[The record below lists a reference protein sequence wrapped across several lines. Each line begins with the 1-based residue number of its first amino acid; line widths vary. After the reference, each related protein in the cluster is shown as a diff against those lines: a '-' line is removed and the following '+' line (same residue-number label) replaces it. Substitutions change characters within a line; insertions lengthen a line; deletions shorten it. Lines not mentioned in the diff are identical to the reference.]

1 MKTYNWLFLTL
12 AAFSSVACNDEL
24 EKDLKDVSVTV
35 ETNDNVTY
43 DGKVITVAKGTPVK
57 FNIGGEPD
65 NITFFS
71 GETGHNFDYRERVTI
86 DPSQIVSSKLTV
98 EINTQYSG
106 AYDNLFSM
114 YMSEEFPGLY
124 KDDFPGDCQQ
134 LKDFTGWTEWVKQEE
149 LPVEPSKTVSYEMDM
164 MSHLGKI
171 LHWLFMCIHM
181 ILQNS
186 SLD

>member
-1 MKTYNWLFLTL
+1 MKTYNWLFLTF

-71 GETGHNFDYRERVTI
+71 GETGHNFDYR
-86 DPSQIVSSKLTV
+86 K
-98 EINTQYSG
+98 
-106 AYDNLFSM
+106 
-114 YMSEEFPGLY
+114 GLQSIRLRLY
-124 KDDFPGDCQQ
+124 
-134 LKDFTGWTEWVKQEE
+134 
-149 LPVEPSKTVSYEMDM
+149 
-164 MSHLGKI
+164 
-171 LHWLFMCIHM
+171 
-181 ILQNS
+181 LQN
-186 SLD
+186 

>member
-71 GETGHNFDYRERVTI
+71 GELDIILIIG
-86 DPSQIVSSKLTV
+86 K
-98 EINTQYSG
+98 
-106 AYDNLFSM
+106 
-114 YMSEEFPGLY
+114 GLQSIRLRLY
-124 KDDFPGDCQQ
+124 
-134 LKDFTGWTEWVKQEE
+134 
-149 LPVEPSKTVSYEMDM
+149 
-164 MSHLGKI
+164 
-171 LHWLFMCIHM
+171 
-181 ILQNS
+181 LQN
-186 SLD
+186 